1 MVASAVLSGV
11 GEDGGRGRPGFV
23 VQATDLALRHSV
35 LQKDVGVEEA
45 ADASGVQ
52 VLNVVLGLCL
62 AGGSATSGTEWLTIA
77 ELLVSDVC
85 AMAVA
90 IERRIDGCVADVSA
104 SVSGNRVRRR
114 RATVVTVG
122 AGDDNVEVVAV
133 LASIGRCL
141 RSNDSAP
148 QDTFDDS
155 SGRGVWAIGAR
166 I

>member
-1 MVASAVLSGV
+1 M
-11 GEDGGRGRPGFV
+11 
-23 VQATDLALRHSV
+23 
-35 LQKDVGVEEA
+35 
-45 ADASGVQ
+45 
-52 VLNVVLGLCL
+52 LNVVLGLCL

-141 RSNDSAP
+141 RSNDRAP